1 MQQLANT
8 ESMPIF
14 KRLEQVAE
22 YHQLSPEDRMA
33 YDISYKHWLDAYNFE
48 LARRKGLEDACAKSM
63 AEGIEKGRTEG
74 MAEGIAIGKVE
85 GIEIGIEKGEQK
97 KQRAIAKTMKEL
109 GVVIA
114 TIAQGTGLSEAEVE
128 AL

>member
-8 ESMPIF
+8 ENMPIF

-48 LARRKGLEDACAKSM
+48 LARRKGLEEACAKSM

-74 MAEGIAIGKVE
+74 MAEGIDIGKVE
-85 GIEIGIEKGEQK
+85 GRKEEQLEMAKSFK
-97 KQRAIAKTMKEL
+97 KL
-109 GVVIA
+109 GVDIA
-114 TIAQGTGLSEAEVE
+114 TIVQGTGLSIEEIE
-128 AL
+128 KL